1 MSESQTVQERTNHI
15 LFGIGVGVGAVVMTM
30 WYIFAGLAN
39 IPKPQG
45 IIWIPI
51 LSFVAG
57 LARPWYVSWQ
67 GAMTLSA
74 GFVGLTLIAYSAHLG
89 LGTGW
94 YVTLAGIVA
103 YHVGHTVL
111 VKGHPKPKV

>member
-1 MSESQTVQERTNHI
+1 MTEQTAQERANQI
-15 LFGIGVGVGAVVMTM
+15 LFGIGVGVSAIVIIM
-30 WYIFAGLAN
+30 WLVFVEIAN
-39 IPKPQG
+39 VPKAQG

-67 GAMTLSA
+67 GAITLSA

-94 YVTLAGIVA
+94 YVCLAGIVC
-103 YHVGHTVL
+103 YHLGHTLL
-111 VKGHPKPKV
+111 VKGHPKPKA